1 VPNLKTDRTTGV
13 AFGAAA
19 LNVRRLMY
27 QTLIC
32 AMDLRDH
39 ARRLGTALDPEDM
52 QGPAYALIDRM
63 RRYAELDRDFLGG
76 QMLVDKQQ
84 GIELALAES
93 GNAPGNCR
101 IRFAGG
107 RRVRPTIT
115 AVIGQIV
122 GHQHEWLFTAKDE
135 IRQSAVPLFEQ

>member
-13 AFGAAA
+13 ALGAAA

-27 QTLIC
+27 QMLIC
-32 AMDLRDH
+32 AVDLRDH
-39 ARRLGTALDPEDM
+39 ARSLGPALNAEEM
-52 QGPAYALIDRM
+52 QGAANALIDCM
-63 RRYAELDRDFLGG
+63 RGNTELDRDFLGR

-101 IRFAGG
+101 IGFAGG
-107 RRVRPTIT
+107 RRARPAII
-115 AVIGQIV
+115 AVIRQII

-135 IRQSAVPLFEQ
+135 IRQSAIPLFRQ